1 MTVETALGTNQR
13 IAELVGDLDRII
25 TLPQVAARILMT
37 VNDPRSTPADLHR
50 IIANDPALVAGILKQ
65 VNSSYYSR
73 GAKIDSVERAI
84 ILLGYGAV
92 RNLAM
97 SATIGKLFPHVD
109 LCDNFGARDVWMHCI
124 AVATAA
130 REMARH
136 YCLPLAEP
144 AFLAGIV
151 HDVGLLVELQVCP
164 DRLGNVCRRAA
175 AGEARFST
183 LEMELIGCT
192 HAELGGAL
200 ARRWGFP
207 DFCHAAAA
215 FHHFPA
221 LADPEHRQL
230 VALIYAADTLCCDD
244 AIGFDLTARDQL
256 TDAVSGND
264 MVPPRIIESV
274 RENLPGVLNDAIL
287 ALSGDGSN

>member
-1 MTVETALGTNQR
+1 MTMTIDAALGTNER
-13 IAELVGDLDRII
+13 IAELVDDLDSII

-37 VNDPRSTPADLHR
+37 VNDPKSTPADLHH

-65 VNSSYYSR
+65 VNSSCYYR
-73 GAKIDSVERAI
+73 ATKVDSVERAI
-84 ILLGYGAV
+84 VLLGYAAV
-92 RNLAM
+92 RNLAL
-97 SATIGKLFPHVD
+97 SATIGKLFQNVD

-130 REMARH
+130 REMAKQ
-136 YCLPLAEP
+136 CCKPLAEP

-164 DRLGNVCRRAA
+164 DLLRNVCQRAA
-175 AGEARFST
+175 AGEAPFST
-183 LEMELIGCT
+183 LEMEWIGCT

-200 ARRWGFP
+200 AQRWGFP

-215 FHHFPA
+215 YHHFPA
-221 LADPEHRQL
+221 LAEPEHRQL

-244 AIGFDLTARDQL
+244 AIGFDLTAKDQL
-256 TDAVSGND
+256 TDAASGYD
-264 MVPPRIIESV
+264 LVPPRVIERV
-274 RENLPGVLNDAIL
+274 RETLPNVVANAIL
-287 ALSGDGSN
+287 GLGA